1 MRFVGALVVLL
12 FAYVSFTGYRPF
24 TRDERGRLPGDAR
37 RGPGGVIFWTGGFQ
51 GGK

>member
-1 MRFVGALVVLL
+1 MRFVGGVFVLL
-12 FAYVSFTGYRPF
+12 FAYMAFTGYRPF